1 MWIINRS
8 FSVSVVEVSMKIA
21 SWALRAFFPVIA
33 LEGRFF
39 NHLSYREKKAEL
51 LQKGVLGMFEL
62 CTISW
67 CDVNI
72 KKLFTNEHDMTS
84 QKVRKRNVTD
94 KTSWNNAQFE
104 SSAVFEIWTGKIWN
118 CESVVIFL
126 YFDVACPENLPLA
139 KTSQWNISFGL
150 APLSLINH

>member
-8 FSVSVVEVSMKIA
+8 FSVSVVEMSMKIA

-72 KKLFTNEHDMTS
+72 KNFLRTNIIWRHKKYASAMLQTRRHEITRSSKARLFSKYGRE
-84 QKVRKRNVTD
+84 K
-94 KTSWNNAQFE
+94 
-104 SSAVFEIWTGKIWN
+104 FEIAKAWLFSFILMLLALKTFLWRKQVN
-118 CESVVIFL
+118 EIFHL
-126 YFDVACPENLPLA
+126 V
-139 KTSQWNISFGL
+139 
-150 APLSLINH
+150 

>member
-8 FSVSVVEVSMKIA
+8 FSVSVVEMSMKIA
-21 SWALRAFFPVIA
+21 SWALRAFFPVNA

-39 NHLSYREKKAEL
+39 NHLSYGEKKAEL

-72 KKLFTNEHDMTS
+72 KNFLRTNIIWRHKKYESAMLQTRRHEITRSSKARLFSKYGREKLEIAKAWLFSFILMLLALKTFLW
-84 QKVRKRNVTD
+84 RKQAND
-94 KTSWNNAQFE
+94 
-104 SSAVFEIWTGKIWN
+104 
-118 CESVVIFL
+118 IFHL
-126 YFDVACPENLPLA
+126 V
-139 KTSQWNISFGL
+139 
-150 APLSLINH
+150 